1 MTGASLASMAKAAHG
16 IAAALGSHDVVE
28 LESTSASLQHAA
40 AGRSWSGPIY
50 VATPQLLRAFGISA
64 SQVSPSADILSMRP
78 GLSGITKMQLIYG
91 NYGAGGK
98 GSAGPVRPRQPAV
111 IPLPEERR
119 AWPTR

>member
-1 MTGASLASMAKAAHG
+1 MAKTAHG

-40 AGRSWSGPIY
+40 SGRSWSGPVY

-64 SQVSPSADILSMRP
+64 AQVSPSADILSARP
-78 GLSGITKMQLIYG
+78 GLSGLTKMQLVYG
-91 NYGAGGK
+91 NYFNSSAPPPGVGPGG
-98 GSAGPVRPRQPAV
+98 GTA
-111 IPLPEERR
+111 ILPLPARTP

>member
-1 MTGASLASMAKAAHG
+1 MAKAAHG

-64 SQVSPSADILSMRP
+64 AQVSSSADILSARP
-78 GLSGITKMQLIYG
+78 GLSGITKMQLVYG
-91 NYGAGGK
+91 NYF
-98 GSAGPVRPRQPAV
+98 SSSGPPARRPGDQVRADSNPSRA
-111 IPLPEERR
+111 RR
-119 AWPTR
+119 TPAWPTR